1 MEPIDDGRG
10 AAGAQQRLTALFD
23 KEAAGA
29 TTTLGDFADP
39 AAALAELQRIL
50 DAVGRRAVGTSAET
64 TSALYAVE
72 TARTALSVLDAVKL
86 HQTEAQHEVEPPPPS
101 GRPGLFGGLMSRFGE
116 DDSPPSP
123 PPAPPPRLLVN
134 VNRMLDMARN
144 ALEIADRLRAATT
157 PPPPEIVVRPW
168 AEDDALVRLLHD
180 LLTAARR
187 SAPDFLLARIEQL
200 TDELEFDHGVTVVN
214 FDGSNRELFEVVPS
228 TNPTDR
234 EFRTVRPALRYRGEL
249 LRAGEAREP
258 AAMQRLSEG
267 QQS

>member
-1 MEPIDDGRG
+1 MEPSDDGRG

-23 KEAAGA
+23 KEAVGA

-50 DAVGRRAVGTSAET
+50 DAVRQCAVGTSAET

-72 TARTALSVLDAVKL
+72 TARTALSVLDAVKM
-86 HQTEAQHEVEPPPPS
+86 HQMQTRQAAQPPPPS
-101 GRPGLFGGLMSRFGE
+101 PREGRRRRRYQ
-116 DDSPPSP
+116 DDEWESPPE
-123 PPAPPPRLLVN
+123 PAPAPRLLVN
-134 VNRMLDMARN
+134 VDRMLDMARS
-144 ALEIADRLRAATT
+144 ALETADRLCAATV
-157 PPPPEIVVRPW
+157 PSPPEIVVRPW
-168 AEDDALVRLLHD
+168 AEDDALVGLLHD
-180 LLTAARR
+180 LLAAGRR
-187 SAPDFLLARIEQL
+187 TTPEFLRMRIEQL
-200 TDELEFDHGVTVVN
+200 AEELEFDHEITVVD

-267 QQS
+267 QQ